1 MRHFKYLVIGLIFLF
16 SGCKQGATNL
26 SKYDPKF
33 GTPSAMLIAKVEDA
47 DYINIKRIHSTSE
60 IDLDDDEY
68 SIKHPPRSPIPY
80 KYTQSIYTIEPGTYY
95 ISYAFYSNYN
105 NPNARLRYTK
115 NDGLDCQ
122 QQPIYGKFTIEPD
135 QVLYLGDIKVNWIS
149 KNPHNMFCKIDN
161 LAEVKRDLRKAGYK
175 ELSEKVSFADWRN

>member
-1 MRHFKYLVIGLIFLF
+1 MRYFQYLVIGLIFLVG
-16 SGCKQGATNL
+16 GCKQGAANL
-26 SKYDPKF
+26 SKYDPKL

-47 DYINIKRIHSTSE
+47 DYINIKRVQDTVDGE
-60 IDLDDDEY
+60 LDDEF
-68 SIKHPPRSPIPY
+68 SIKQPPRSPIPY

-122 QQPIYGKFTIEPD
+122 QQPVYGKFTIEPD
-135 QVLYLGDIKVNWIS
+135 QVLYLGDIQVNWIA
-149 KNPHNMFCKIDN
+149 KDPHNMFCKIDN
-161 LAEVKRDLRKAGYK
+161 LATVKRDLRKAGYK
-175 ELSEKVSFADWRN
+175 ELSEKIQFAAWSN